1 MGKKVHLFAS
11 VAVVAILFTAPV
23 ALAGSPVGKD
33 AKLEIDSGDIRQS
46 ATNKKLVVNGGLIT
60 TKGHNLSGRGA
71 SLDVSASGARS
82 IVGVTS
88 IQNNDSKRPSI
99 STKSITQ
106 SSANSGPVVNIGAI
120 AVRSVNGNGTSLS
133 IGAGGATSAIG
144 VTSINDVKVASL
156 KTGNITQTANNSGPV
171 VNLGIIGTNGSI
183 SGTGASAS
191 ISAAGATAAVSVSIM
206 K

>member
-106 SSANSGPVVNIGAI
+106 WSDNSGRVVNIGAI

>member
-23 ALAGSPVGKD
+23 ALAGDQVGKD
-33 AKLEIDSGDIRQS
+33 AKLEIDSGHIGQS
-46 ATNKKLVVNGGLIT
+46 ATNTKRVVNGGLIT

-120 AVRSVNGNGTSLS
+120 AVGSVNGNGTSLS

-156 KTGNITQTANNSGPV
+156 KTGNITQTATNYGPV
-171 VNLGIIGTNGSI
+171 VNLGIIRTNGSI

>member
-1 MGKKVHLFAS
+1 MGKQVHLFSS

-23 ALAGSPVGKD
+23 ALAGDQVGKD
-33 AKLEIDSGDIRQS
+33 AKLEIDSGHIGQS
-46 ATNKKLVVNGGLIT
+46 ATNTNWVVNGGLIT
-60 TKGHNLSGRGA
+60 TKGHSLSGRGA

-106 SSANSGPVVNIGAI
+106 WSANSGPVVNIGAI
-120 AVRSVNGNGTSLS
+120 AVGSVNGNGTSLS

-156 KTGNITQTANNSGPV
+156 KTGNITQTANNYGPV